1 MACGIIVPPPGKEP
15 VSPAVETRIDAEAE
29 VPDVKNWIIGKDPDA
44 GKDWGQK
51 EKGATE
57 DEMVGRHRKLNGHE
71 FEQTRGDGEGWGNLE
86 CCCPWGHKKSDRHQ
100 RLNNNKYSVYTDL
113 DESFHNEWTWNFVK
127 CFFCIEMMVWFLSF
141 LLLMWCVVF
150 LDLCI
155 LKHHYTLKINL
166 IWSQYMTLFIY
177 YWILFTNILLRI
189 FASMFIRDICMH
201 FFFLV
206 SLALASG
213 YWWSHRMNLGVFFP
227 LQVFWRVWEG
237 QALALPYMF
246 GRIAVWCPGLLFAG
260 TF

>member
-1 MACGIIVPPPGKEP
+1 MDVEFCQK
-15 VSPAVETRIDAEAE
+15 VSLHLSR
-29 VPDVKNWIIGKDPDA
+29 WLL
-44 GKDWGQK
+44 
-51 EKGATE
+51 
-57 DEMVGRHRKLNGHE
+57 M
-71 FEQTRGDGEGWGNLE
+71 
-86 CCCPWGHKKSDRHQ
+86 
-100 RLNNNKYSVYTDL
+100 
-113 DESFHNEWTWNFVK
+113 
-127 CFFCIEMMVWFLSF
+127 WFLSF